1 MPGAARRRA
10 AGTSTKRKLGSR
22 TGHTMAAPNA
32 SDPIAGAR
40 NVEGLTLPDVVQ
52 VALDAYEMNR
62 EFTVGLNQSA

>member
-1 MPGAARRRA
+1 
-10 AGTSTKRKLGSR
+10 
-22 TGHTMAAPNA
+22 MAAPNA